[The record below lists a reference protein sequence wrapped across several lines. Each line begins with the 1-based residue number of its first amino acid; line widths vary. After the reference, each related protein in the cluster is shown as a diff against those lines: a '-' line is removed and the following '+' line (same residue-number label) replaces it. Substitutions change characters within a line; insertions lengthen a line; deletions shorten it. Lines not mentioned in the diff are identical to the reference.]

1 MPVTCL
7 SLSSTGHACQS
18 SSVSCVLC
26 AGIDPSHETSALR
39 GNPIG
44 KELHFSG
51 VLLLQLMEGKEVV
64 SGVFS

>member
-1 MPVTCL
+1 MPVTSL

-18 SSVSCVLC
+18 SSVSCVPC
-26 AGIDPSHETSALR
+26 ASIDPSHETSALP

-44 KELHFSG
+44 KELRVGG